1 MRLSAEALRTKG
13 TAMNFPGRLIKIGE
27 KDKPTVAA
35 IAGAL
40 AGRGYPSTSPP
51 GIFDADF
58 KSLVKVFQS
67 QNVDAAGRPLEVDGE
82 VGSMTW
88 GALFG
93 AAGPP
98 VTAGSLAVAALGMA
112 VTQLGVMEV
121 PLGSNR
127 GPMVNKY
134 LASTGTPPGNFWCM
148 AFIFFCFREAALA
161 SGATNPFP
169 KTAGCL
175 DAWNKVRA
183 SNPAKLVKRSDA
195 LDDPS
200 LVRPGQVFILDHG
213 QGRGHTGF
221 VRQSFGGPFR
231 TVEGNTN
238 PTGSSNGLGVFE
250 LNRRKI
256 SDPTL
261 RGFIDFN

>member
-1 MRLSAEALRTKG
+1 MI
-13 TAMNFPGRLIKIGE
+13 FPGRLIRIGE
-27 KDKPTVAA
+27 TNAA
-35 IAGAL
+35 IVTAIAVAL

-51 GIFDADF
+51 GVFDGAF
-58 KSLVKVFQS
+58 KSLVKTFQS
-67 QNVDAAGRPLEVDGE
+67 QNVDQAGQPLEVDGE

-93 AAGPP
+93 TATAP

-112 VTQLGVMEV
+112 VSQLGVMEV

-127 GPMVNKY
+127 GPMVDKY

-148 AFIFFCFREAALA
+148 AFVFWCFEQAALA
-161 SGATNPFP
+161 AGVANPFP

-175 DAWNKVRA
+175 AAWNKVRV
-183 SNPAKLVKRSDA
+183 SHPARLVKRAAAIAS
-195 LDDPS
+195 PS

-213 QGRGHTGF
+213 GGFGHTGF

-238 PTGSSNGLGVFE
+238 PLGSSNGLGVFE
-250 LNRRKI
+250 LNRRRI
-256 SDPTL
+256 AATTL
-261 RGFIDFN
+261 KGFIDFN

>member
-1 MRLSAEALRTKG
+1 
-13 TAMNFPGRLIKIGE
+13 MNYPGRLIKIGE
-27 KDKPTVAA
+27 TDATIVTA
-35 IAGAL
+35 IATGL
-40 AGRGYPSTSPP
+40 AARGYPSTSPP
-51 GIFDADF
+51 GVFDAAF

-67 QNVDAAGRPLEVDGE
+67 QNVDQAGRPLEVDGE

-93 AAGPP
+93 AATPP
-98 VTAGSLAVAALGMA
+98 LTAGSLAVSALGMA

-127 GPMVNKY
+127 GPMVNQY

-148 AFIFFCFREAALA
+148 AFVFWCFREAAAA
-161 SGATNPFP
+161 SGVANPFP
-169 KTAGCL
+169 RTAGCL
-175 DAWNKVRA
+175 DAWNRVNRSQPARLIKRA
-183 SNPAKLVKRSDA
+183 AAIAN
-195 LDDPS
+195 PS

-213 QGRGHTGF
+213 RGFGHTGF
-221 VRQSFGGPFR
+221 VRQSFDGPFR

-256 SDPTL
+256 TDPTL